1 MKALSDYQYT
11 KKERQGYDMKYE
23 FEGTV
28 EFRENENAIS
38 VPFNVW
44 EVCEKVGDAPV
55 RVCFDDVCFICD
67 LLPKGQGYYDIPVS
81 QDTLSKVEL
90 GKKYLISIEIVGN
103 VLGGGGDS
111 PYSVEHPIRK
121 IDGVELVTQPW
132 DGLCGQSCIAMI
144 AGTTLDE
151 ACDIMKCREWQAN
164 MSKMIAT
171 LEYLGIRHAD
181 KIVYTLGKSVELPK
195 CTIIMERMG
204 RYSHYLVGYEGKYY
218 DPNLGVI
225 KEFDLAKMVGYL
237 EIIV

>member
-1 MKALSDYQYT
+1 
-11 KKERQGYDMKYE
+11 MKYE

-28 EFRENENAIS
+28 EFRENENTIA

-67 LLPKGQGYYDIPVS
+67 LVPKGQGYYDIPVS
-81 QDTLSKVEL
+81 HDTLAKVEL

-103 VLGGGGDS
+103 VVSMGGS
-111 PYSVEHPIRK
+111 PYSTEHPIRK
-121 IDGVELVTQPW
+121 IDSVDLVTQPW
-132 DGLCGQSCIAMI
+132 DGLCGQACIAMI
-144 AGTTLDE
+144 AGTSLDE

-181 KIVYTLGKSVELPK
+181 KIVYTLGKSVELPH
-195 CTIIMERMG
+195 CCIIMEKMG
-204 RYSHYLVGYEGKYY
+204 RYSHYLVQFDGGYYE
-218 DPNLGVI
+218 PNQGVL
-225 KEFDLAKMVGYL
+225 KEFDQTKMVGYL
-237 EIIV
+237 EIITP

>member
-1 MKALSDYQYT
+1 
-11 KKERQGYDMKYE
+11 MKYE

-28 EFRENENAIS
+28 EFRETENTIA

-67 LLPKGQGYYDIPVS
+67 LVPKGQGYYDIPVS

-90 GKKYLISIEIVGN
+90 GKKYQISIEIVGN
-103 VLGGGGDS
+103 VAGVGGNS
-111 PYSVEHPIRK
+111 PYSMEHPIRK
-121 IDGVELVTQPW
+121 IDGIDLVTQPW

-151 ACDIMKCREWQAN
+151 ASDIMKCREWQAN
-164 MSKMIAT
+164 MSKMIVT

-181 KIVYTLGKSVELPK
+181 KIVYTLGKEITLPH
-195 CTIIMERMG
+195 CCIIMEKMG
-204 RYSHYLVGYEGKYY
+204 RYSHYLVGYDGKFY
-218 DPNLGVI
+218 DPNLGI
-225 KEFDLAKMVGYL
+225 LKEFDLTKVVGYL
-237 EIIV
+237 EIITE

>member
-1 MKALSDYQYT
+1 
-11 KKERQGYDMKYE
+11 MKYE

-28 EFRENENAIS
+28 EFRENENTIA

-67 LLPKGQGYYDIPVS
+67 LVPKGQGYYDIPVS
-81 QDTLSKVEL
+81 HDVLSKVEL

-103 VLGGGGDS
+103 VVSMSGNS
-111 PYSVEHPIRK
+111 PYSTESPIRK
-121 IDGVELVTQPW
+121 IENIDLVTQPW
-132 DGLCGQSCIAMI
+132 DGLCGQACIAMI

-151 ACDIMKCREWQAN
+151 MCDIMKCREWQAN

-181 KIVYTLGKSVELPK
+181 RKSV
-195 CTIIMERMG
+195 
-204 RYSHYLVGYEGKYY
+204 V
-218 DPNLGVI
+218 
-225 KEFDLAKMVGYL
+225 
-237 EIIV
+237 

>member
-1 MKALSDYQYT
+1 
-11 KKERQGYDMKYE
+11 MKYE

-28 EFRENENAIS
+28 EFRENENTIA

-67 LLPKGQGYYDIPVS
+67 LVPKGQGYYDIPVS
-81 QDTLSKVEL
+81 HDTLAKVEL

-103 VLGGGGDS
+103 VVSMGGS
-111 PYSVEHPIRK
+111 PYSTEHPIRK
-121 IDGVELVTQPW
+121 IDSVDLVTQPW
-132 DGLCGQSCIAMI
+132 DGLCGQACIAMI

-171 LEYLGIRHAD
+171 LEYLGIRHSD
-181 KIVYTLGKSVELPK
+181 KIVYTLGKSVELPH
-195 CTIIMERMG
+195 CCIIMEKMG
-204 RYSHYLVGYEGKYY
+204 RYSHYLVQFDGGYYE
-218 DPNLGVI
+218 PNQGVL
-225 KEFDLAKMVGYL
+225 KEFDQTKMVGYL
-237 EIIV
+237 EIIAP

>member
-1 MKALSDYQYT
+1 
-11 KKERQGYDMKYE
+11 MKYE

-28 EFRENENAIS
+28 EFRENENTIA

-67 LLPKGQGYYDIPVS
+67 LVPKGQGYYDIPVNP
-81 QDTLSKVEL
+81 DTLAKVEL

-103 VLGGGGDS
+103 VVSMGGS
-111 PYSVEHPIRK
+111 PYSTEHQIRK
-121 IDGVELVTQPW
+121 IDSVDLVTQPW
-132 DGLCGQSCIAMI
+132 DGLCGQACIAMI
-144 AGTTLDE
+144 AGTSLDE

-181 KIVYTLGKSVELPK
+181 KIVYTLGKHVELPH
-195 CTIIMERMG
+195 CCIIMEKMG
-204 RYSHYLVGYEGKYY
+204 RYSHYLVHFGGGYYE
-218 DPNLGVI
+218 PNQGVL
-225 KEFDLAKMVGYL
+225 KEFDQTKMVGYL
-237 EIIV
+237 EIITP

>member
-1 MKALSDYQYT
+1 
-11 KKERQGYDMKYE
+11 MKYE

-28 EFRENENAIS
+28 EFRENENTIA

-67 LLPKGQGYYDIPVS
+67 LVPKGQGYYDIPVNH
-81 QDTLSKVEL
+81 DTLSKVEL

-103 VLGGGGDS
+103 MMSMSSTS
-111 PYSVEHPIRK
+111 PYSTQHPIRK
-121 IDGVELVTQPW
+121 IDSIDLVTQPW
-132 DGLCGQSCIAMI
+132 DGLCGQACLAMI

-151 ACDIMKCREWQAN
+151 MSDIMKCREWQAN

-181 KIVYTLGKSVELPK
+181 KIVYTLGEPVELPR
-195 CTIIMERMG
+195 CCIIMERMG
-204 RYSHYLVGYEGKYY
+204 RYSHYLVQFEGKFYE
-218 DPNLGVI
+218 PNQGILP
-225 KEFDLAKMVGYL
+225 EFDMTKMVGYL
-237 EIIV
+237 EVISE

>member
-1 MKALSDYQYT
+1 
-11 KKERQGYDMKYE
+11 MKYE

-28 EFRENENAIS
+28 EFRENENTIA

-67 LLPKGQGYYDIPVS
+67 LIPKGQGYYEIPVN
-81 QDTLSKVEL
+81 QDTLTKVEL

-103 VLGGGGDS
+103 VVGVGGSS
-111 PYSVEHPIRK
+111 PYSVEHPIRQV
-121 IDGVELVTQPW
+121 DGIELVTQPW

-181 KIVYTLGKSVELPK
+181 KIVYTLGNSEAKLPY
-195 CTIIMERMG
+195 CCIIMEKMG
-204 RYSHYLVGYEGKYY
+204 RYSHYLVGYDGHYY
-218 DPNLGVI
+218 DPNLGVL
-225 KEFDLAKMVGYL
+225 KEFDLTKVVGYL
-237 EIIV
+237 EIVTA

>member
-1 MKALSDYQYT
+1 MAKAGTVEIQ
-11 KKERQGYDMKYE
+11 KERQGYDMKYE

-103 VLGGGGDS
+103 VVSRGGDS
-111 PYSVEHPIRK
+111 PYSVEHPIRR
-121 IDGVELVTQPW
+121 IDGVDLVTQPW

-181 KIVYTLGKSVELPK
+181 KIVYTLGRSVELPK
-195 CTIIMERMG
+195 CAIIMERMG
-204 RYSHYLVGYEGKYY
+204 RYSHYLVEYDGKFY
-218 DPNLGVI
+218 DPNLGVL
-225 KEFDLAKMVGYL
+225 KEFDMTKMVGYL
-237 EIIV
+237 EIVV

>member
-1 MKALSDYQYT
+1 
-11 KKERQGYDMKYE
+11 MKYE

-28 EFRENENAIS
+28 EFRENENTIA

-67 LLPKGQGYYDIPVS
+67 LVPKGQGYYDIPVNP
-81 QDTLSKVEL
+81 DTLAKVEL

-103 VLGGGGDS
+103 VVSMGGS
-111 PYSVEHPIRK
+111 PYSTEHPIRK
-121 IDGVELVTQPW
+121 IDSVDLVTQPW
-132 DGLCGQSCIAMI
+132 DGLCGQACIAMI
-144 AGTTLDE
+144 AGTSLDE

-181 KIVYTLGKSVELPK
+181 KIVYTLGKQVELPH
-195 CTIIMERMG
+195 CCIIMEKMG
-204 RYSHYLVGYEGKYY
+204 GGGHLNIAGCQLNGVSISEGIGILKATL
-218 DPNLGVI
+218 DKMIEDG
-225 KEFDLAKMVGYL
+225 DL
-237 EIIV
+237 

>member
-1 MKALSDYQYT
+1 
-11 KKERQGYDMKYE
+11 MKYE

-28 EFRENENAIS
+28 EFRENENTIA

-67 LLPKGQGYYDIPVS
+67 LVPKGQGYYDIPVS
-81 QDTLSKVEL
+81 HDTLAKVEL

-103 VLGGGGDS
+103 VVSMGGS
-111 PYSVEHPIRK
+111 PYSTEHPIRK
-121 IDGVELVTQPW
+121 IDW
-132 DGLCGQSCIAMI
+132 DGLCGQACIAMI

-171 LEYLGIRHAD
+171 LEYLGIRHSD
-181 KIVYTLGKSVELPK
+181 KIVYTLGKSVELPH
-195 CTIIMERMG
+195 CCIIMEKMG
-204 RYSHYLVGYEGKYY
+204 RYSHYLVQFDGGYYE
-218 DPNLGVI
+218 PNQGVL
-225 KEFDLAKMVGYL
+225 KEFDQTKMVGYL
-237 EIIV
+237 EIITP